1 MLLKDFDYF
10 LPKELIAQKPIQ
22 PRDHSR
28 LMILNRQEQTI
39 SHDYFYN
46 LGKHLRSGDVLVA
59 NNSRVIPARLL
70 GRKQTDGRVE
80 VFLLRQIND
89 YDWQVLTKNCK
100 LGDRVVFQK
109 KFFLGTR
116 SLSAEIIKQNTDRT
130 WEAHFNLS
138 GERLL
143 KTINY
148 LGQTPTPPYIKR
160 KTRTTDYQTVY
171 AQVNG
176 SVAAPTAGFHFT
188 PQLIQ
193 KLSAQ
198 NINLSYLTLHVG
210 LGTFLPV
217 SAEKIEEHHLHEEWA
232 EITPELAEK
241 LNVAKKNHQRIVAV
255 GTTSVRTLES
265 FCRPT
270 PFTNYP
276 AIAGPRLGGG
286 ESSTCPPIASL
297 GVNSK
302 QKAGNHFVSK
312 LLCPWGGFGR
322 QANIRMTCKDNYL
335 EPGSKWTNIFIYPG
349 YQFKFV
355 DAMITNFHLPKSSL
369 LMLVSA
375 FAGSPSVSATGA
387 EQEGREFILRAYQE
401 AIKDKYRFYSF
412 GDAMLI
418 L

>member
-10 LPKELIAQKPIQ
+10 LPKGLIAQKPIQ

-70 GRKQTDGRVE
+70 GRKQTGGRVE

-100 LGDRVVFQK
+100 LGDQVVFQK

-130 WEAHFNLS
+130 WEARFNLS

-255 GTTSVRTLES
+255 GTTSVRTLEY
-265 FCRPT
+265 F
-270 PFTNYP
+270 
-276 AIAGPRLGGG
+276 A
-286 ESSTCPPIASL
+286 SSGQL
-297 GVNSK
+297 
-302 QKAGNHFVSK
+302 
-312 LLCPWGGFGR
+312 R
-322 QANIRMTCKDNYL
+322 D
-335 EPGSKWTNIFIYPG
+335 GSEWINLFIYPG

-375 FAGSPSVSATGA
+375 FAN
-387 EQEGREFILRAYQE
+387 REFILRAYQE
-401 AIKDKYRFYSF
+401 AIDKKYRFYSF